1 MGVSN
6 TVRGTVAIV
15 DSSSVVCAAVVT
27 AGVVS
32 SGLVV
37 GANEGNELKLYV
49 VEEEDGDDGGKVV
62 DAEILDDSVNGTVD
76 CIVGLEDDSID
87 VEYNGVVDWE
97 VIISSSVVDWVV
109 GIVVGTIGI
118 FVVSGIVG

>member
-118 FVVSGIVG
+118 FVVSSIVG